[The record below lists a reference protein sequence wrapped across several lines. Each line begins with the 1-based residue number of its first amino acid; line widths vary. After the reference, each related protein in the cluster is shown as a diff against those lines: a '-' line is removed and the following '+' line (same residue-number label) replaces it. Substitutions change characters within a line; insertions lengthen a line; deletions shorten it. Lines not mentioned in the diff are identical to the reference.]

1 MPASLNTYKEK
12 IRQLEISF
20 PGISNN
26 FRFFLK
32 KALKYS
38 DSIIVLND
46 DFDILDHEIE
56 IIESFIESSKNKI
69 PIEYMLHEAEFYGRN
84 FYVDNRVLIPR
95 DETELLIDILK
106 NYHQK
111 KDLKVVDLGTGS
123 GCIAIS
129 IALEIPKS
137 IVLGVDKYLDALD
150 VATKNKHIHQVT
162 NFHVKQ
168 SDWLSDINVY
178 DFDVVISNPPY
189 IDPTDKHL
197 KDLIHEPKN
206 ALIAA
211 DRGLSDIKKI
221 SIQAYKKLKIGG
233 ILMFEHG
240 FNQADEVK
248 KIMELSNFHEIEN
261 FKDYQLHPRITIG
274 KKLA

>member
-56 IIESFIESSKNKI
+56 IIEGFIESSKNKI

-106 NYHQK
+106 NYYQK

-137 IVLGVDKYLDALD
+137 IVLGVDKYLDALN
-150 VATKNKHIHQVT
+150 VANKNKHIHQVT

-240 FNQADEVK
+240 FDQADEVK

>member
-46 DFDILDHEIE
+46 DFDILDHEME
-56 IIESFIESSKNKI
+56 IIEGFIESSKNKI

-106 NYHQK
+106 NYDQK

-137 IVLGVDKYLDALD
+137 IVLGVDKYLDALN
-150 VATKNKHIHQVT
+150 VATQNKHIHQAT

>member
-56 IIESFIESSKNKI
+56 IIEGFIESSKNKI

-106 NYHQK
+106 NYYQK

-137 IVLGVDKYLDALD
+137 IVLGVDKYLDALN

>member
-1 MPASLNTYKEK
+1 LPASLNTYKEK
-12 IRQLEISF
+12 IRQLETSF

-137 IVLGVDKYLDALD
+137 IVLGVDKYLDALN

>member
-26 FRFFLK
+26 FRFFIK

-46 DFDILDHEIE
+46 DFDILDHEME
-56 IIESFIESSKNKI
+56 IIEGFIESSKNKI

-106 NYHQK
+106 NYDQK

-137 IVLGVDKYLDALD
+137 IVLGVDKYLDALN

-168 SDWLSDINVY
+168 SDWLSDINVH

-211 DRGLSDIKKI
+211 DSGLSDIKKI

>member
-1 MPASLNTYKEK
+1 MPVSLNTYKEK

-56 IIESFIESSKNKI
+56 IIEGFIESSKNKI

-106 NYHQK
+106 NYYQK

-137 IVLGVDKYLDALD
+137 IVLGVDKYLDALN

>member
-1 MPASLNTYKEK
+1 LPASLNTYKEK

-56 IIESFIESSKNKI
+56 IIEGFIESSKNKI

-137 IVLGVDKYLDALD
+137 IVLGVDKYLDALN

>member
-56 IIESFIESSKNKI
+56 IIEGFIESSKNKI
-69 PIEYMLHEAEFYGRN
+69 PIEYMLHEAAFYGRN

-106 NYHQK
+106 NYFQK

-137 IVLGVDKYLDALD
+137 IVLGVDKYLDALN

>member
-1 MPASLNTYKEK
+1 MAASLNIYKEK
-12 IRQLEISF
+12 IRQLETSY

-26 FRFFLK
+26 FIFFLK
-32 KALKYS
+32 KAMKYS
-38 DSIIVLND
+38 DSSIVLND
-46 DFDILDHEIE
+46 DFDILDSEIE
-56 IIESFIESSKNKI
+56 IIESFIQSSKDQI

-95 DETELLIDILK
+95 NETELLIDILR
-106 NYHQK
+106 NSYLK
-111 KDLKVVDLGTGS
+111 KDLKVIDLGTGS
-123 GCIAIS
+123 GCIAIT
-129 IALEIPKS
+129 IALEIPESKV
-137 IVLGVDKYLDALD
+137 IGVDKYLDAID
-150 VATKNKHIHQVT
+150 VAIMNKKMHKAT

-168 SDWLSDINVY
+168 SDWLSDIDEC

-189 IDPTDKHL
+189 IDSADKHL
-197 KDLIHEPKN
+197 KNLIYEPKN
-206 ALIAA
+206 ALVAK
-211 DRGLSDIKKI
+211 DNGLLDFKKI
-221 SIQAYKKLKIGG
+221 SIQAYEKLKIGG

-240 FNQADEVK
+240 FDQANEVK

>member
-56 IIESFIESSKNKI
+56 IIEGFIESSKNKI

-106 NYHQK
+106 NYYQK

-137 IVLGVDKYLDALD
+137 IVLGVDKYLDALN

-211 DRGLSDIKKI
+211 DSGLSDIKKI

-240 FNQADEVK
+240 FDQADEVK

>member
-12 IRQLEISF
+12 IRQLETSF

-56 IIESFIESSKNKI
+56 IIEGFIESSKNKI

-106 NYHQK
+106 NYYQK
-111 KDLKVVDLGTGS
+111 KDLKVADLGTGS

-137 IVLGVDKYLDALD
+137 IVLGVDKYLDALN

-211 DRGLSDIKKI
+211 DSGLSDIKKI

>member
-137 IVLGVDKYLDALD
+137 IVLGVDKYLDALN

-211 DRGLSDIKKI
+211 DSGLSDIKKI

>member
-106 NYHQK
+106 NYYQK

-137 IVLGVDKYLDALD
+137 IVLGVDKYLDALN
-150 VATKNKHIHQVT
+150 VATQNKHIHQAT

>member
-46 DFDILDHEIE
+46 DFDILDHEME
-56 IIESFIESSKNKI
+56 IIEGFIESSKNKI

-106 NYHQK
+106 NYFQK

-137 IVLGVDKYLDALD
+137 IVLGVDKYLDALN

>member
-46 DFDILDHEIE
+46 DFDILDHEME
-56 IIESFIESSKNKI
+56 IIEGFIESSKNKI

-106 NYHQK
+106 NYDQK

-137 IVLGVDKYLDALD
+137 IVLGVDKYLDALN

>member
-1 MPASLNTYKEK
+1 LPASLNTYKEK

-56 IIESFIESSKNKI
+56 IIEGFIESSKNKI

-106 NYHQK
+106 NYYQK

-137 IVLGVDKYLDALD
+137 IVLGVDKYLDALN

>member
-1 MPASLNTYKEK
+1 LPASLNTYKEK

-56 IIESFIESSKNKI
+56 IIEGFIESSKNKI

-95 DETELLIDILK
+95 DETEMLVDILK
-106 NYHQK
+106 NYYQK

-137 IVLGVDKYLDALD
+137 IVLGVDKYLDALN

>member
-46 DFDILDHEIE
+46 DFDILDHEME
-56 IIESFIESSKNKI
+56 IIEGFIESSKNKI

-137 IVLGVDKYLDALD
+137 IVLGVDKYRDALD

-197 KDLIHEPKN
+197 KDLLHEPKN

-240 FNQADEVK
+240 FNQADEVI

>member
-56 IIESFIESSKNKI
+56 IIEGFIESSKNKI
-69 PIEYMLHEAEFYGRN
+69 PIEYMLHEAELYGRK

-95 DETELLIDILK
+95 DETVLLIDILK
-106 NYHQK
+106 NYFQK

-137 IVLGVDKYLDALD
+137 IVLGVDKYLDALN

-240 FNQADEVK
+240 FNQADEDK

>member
-12 IRQLEISF
+12 IRQLETSF

-69 PIEYMLHEAEFYGRN
+69 PIEYMLHEAAFYGRN

-106 NYHQK
+106 NYYQK

-137 IVLGVDKYLDALD
+137 IVLGVDKYLDALN

>member
-46 DFDILDHEIE
+46 DFDILDHEME
-56 IIESFIESSKNKI
+56 IIEGFIESSKNKI

>member
-1 MPASLNTYKEK
+1 LPASLNTYKEK

-46 DFDILDHEIE
+46 DFDILDHEME
-56 IIESFIESSKNKI
+56 IIEGFIESSKNKI

-106 NYHQK
+106 NYDQK

-137 IVLGVDKYLDALD
+137 IVLGVDKYLDALN

>member
-12 IRQLEISF
+12 IRQLETSF

-46 DFDILDHEIE
+46 DFDILDHEME
-56 IIESFIESSKNKI
+56 IIEGFIESSKNKI

-106 NYHQK
+106 NYYQK

-137 IVLGVDKYLDALD
+137 IVLGVDKYLDALN

>member
-12 IRQLEISF
+12 IRQLETSF

-38 DSIIVLND
+38 DSIIILND

-56 IIESFIESSKNKI
+56 IIEGFIESSKNKI

-137 IVLGVDKYLDALD
+137 IVLGVDKYLDALN

-211 DRGLSDIKKI
+211 DSGLSDIKKI

>member
-1 MPASLNTYKEK
+1 M
-12 IRQLEISF
+12 SF

-38 DSIIVLND
+38 DSIIVLNN
-46 DFDILDHEIE
+46 DFDILDHEME
-56 IIESFIESSKNKI
+56 IIEGFIESSKNKI

-178 DFDVVISNPPY
+178 DFDIVISNPPY

-206 ALIAA
+206 ALIAT

>member
-56 IIESFIESSKNKI
+56 IIEGFIESSKNKI

-95 DETELLIDILK
+95 DETELLVDISK
-106 NYHQK
+106 NYYQK

-137 IVLGVDKYLDALD
+137 IVLGVDKYLDALN

-162 NFHVKQ
+162 NFHVIQ

-211 DRGLSDIKKI
+211 DSGLSDIKKI

>member
-1 MPASLNTYKEK
+1 LPASLNTYKEK

-106 NYHQK
+106 NYFQK

-137 IVLGVDKYLDALD
+137 IVLGVDKYLDALN

>member
-1 MPASLNTYKEK
+1 LPASLNTYKEK

-56 IIESFIESSKNKI
+56 IIEGFIESSKNKI
-69 PIEYMLHEAEFYGRN
+69 PIEYMLHEAAFYGRN

-106 NYHQK
+106 NYYQK

-137 IVLGVDKYLDALD
+137 IVLGVDKYLDALN

>member
-1 MPASLNTYKEK
+1 LPASLNTYKEK

-26 FRFFLK
+26 FRFFLT
-32 KALKYS
+32 KALIYS

-46 DFDILDHEIE
+46 AFDILDHEIE
-56 IIESFIESSKNKI
+56 IIEGFIESSKNKI
-69 PIEYMLHEAEFYGRN
+69 PIEYMLHEADFYGRN

-106 NYHQK
+106 NYYQK

-137 IVLGVDKYLDALD
+137 IVLGVDKYLDALN

-211 DRGLSDIKKI
+211 DSGLSDIKKI

>member
-56 IIESFIESSKNKI
+56 IIEGFIESSKNKI

-106 NYHQK
+106 NYYQK

-137 IVLGVDKYLDALD
+137 IVLGVDKYLDALN

-211 DRGLSDIKKI
+211 DSGLSDIKKI

-240 FNQADEVK
+240 FNQAD
-248 KIMELSNFHEIEN
+248 
-261 FKDYQLHPRITIG
+261 
-274 KKLA
+274 

>member
-1 MPASLNTYKEK
+1 LPASLNTYKEK

-46 DFDILDHEIE
+46 DFDILDHEME
-56 IIESFIESSKNKI
+56 IIEGFIESSKNKI

-137 IVLGVDKYLDALD
+137 IVLGVDKYLDALN

-211 DRGLSDIKKI
+211 DSGLSDIKKI

>member
-1 MPASLNTYKEK
+1 LPASLNTYKEK
-12 IRQLEISF
+12 IRQLETSF

-56 IIESFIESSKNKI
+56 IIEGFIESSKNKI
-69 PIEYMLHEAEFYGRN
+69 PIEYMLHEAAFYGRN

-106 NYHQK
+106 NYYQK

-137 IVLGVDKYLDALD
+137 IVLGVDKYLDALN

>member
-46 DFDILDHEIE
+46 DFDILDHEME
-56 IIESFIESSKNKI
+56 IIEGFIESSKNKI

-106 NYHQK
+106 NYYQK

-137 IVLGVDKYLDALD
+137 IVLGVDKYRDALD

>member
-56 IIESFIESSKNKI
+56 IIEGFIESSKNKI
-69 PIEYMLHEAEFYGRN
+69 PIEYMLHEAAFYGRN

-106 NYHQK
+106 NYYQK

-137 IVLGVDKYLDALD
+137 IVLGVDKYLDALN

>member
-38 DSIIVLND
+38 DSIIVLNE
-46 DFDILDHEIE
+46 DFDILDHEME
-56 IIESFIESSKNKI
+56 IIEGFIESSKNKI

-106 NYHQK
+106 NYYQK

-137 IVLGVDKYLDALD
+137 IVLGVDKYLDALN

>member
-12 IRQLEISF
+12 IRQLETSF

-38 DSIIVLND
+38 DSIIILND

-56 IIESFIESSKNKI
+56 IIEGFIESSKNKI

-137 IVLGVDKYLDALD
+137 IVLGVDKYLDALN

-240 FNQADEVK
+240 FDQADEVK

>member
-56 IIESFIESSKNKI
+56 IIEGFIESSKNKI

-137 IVLGVDKYLDALD
+137 IVLGVDKYLDALN

-211 DRGLSDIKKI
+211 DSGLSDIKKI

>member
-56 IIESFIESSKNKI
+56 IIEGFIESSKNKI

-106 NYHQK
+106 NYFQK

>member
-1 MPASLNTYKEK
+1 LPASLNTYKEK

-56 IIESFIESSKNKI
+56 IIEGFIESSKNKI

-106 NYHQK
+106 NYFQK